1 MKTKGIVPMNTLE
14 IISMPFTHSSANAL
28 YGKPYSDFP
37 VVYFLNNNSMV
48 YIGETAAVRNRMK
61 NHLKNPERK
70 SLDKM
75 TVIFHE
81 KFNRSATYNIE
92 TKLINYFLADERYKL
107 QNKSQTAD
115 SVSHNY
121 YNKPFYNEK
130 LFNKLWDQLKEKNY
144 VTHSREVIENKDI
157 FKLSPF
163 KELSMEQIE
172 LKERI
177 IDVCEKHIKD
187 EVPFVFLVKG
197 EAGTGK
203 SVVLSAVFNR
213 IQELAK
219 EKSSALHDT
228 NNFLLVNHSEM
239 LKTYQKIARKVK
251 ALKKNNFDKPT
262 SFINKRK
269 KTNQK
274 ADIVFVDEAH
284 LLLTKADSFNNF
296 KENNHLEEII
306 KNSKIV
312 ILVFD
317 DKQVLKMKSYWDI
330 NKLMNLV
337 DSKHSEE
344 YVLTNQF
351 RMHASYEMISWIDHF
366 VEKKILP
373 VPKKETFDFQIF
385 DSAAKMYRKICEKNN
400 RFGLA
405 RMVSTFDYVHKK
417 DGQTYYI
424 KEDQLKLPWNT
435 TMGDSTWAEREATI
449 SEVGSIYTIQGF
461 DLNYVGVILGPSV
474 TYDYE
479 NDQLKI
485 ITGNYKDTEAFKGK
499 DEFDDPEFIKETI
512 ILNSIN
518 VLLKRGIKGLYIFAS
533 DPVLRAHLIKLYETR
548 TDAYG
553 RMRVAEDKS
562 DYH

>member
-1 MKTKGIVPMNTLE
+1 MKGNFLMNTLE
-14 IISMPFTHSSANAL
+14 IISMPFTHTSIDSL
-28 YGKPYSDFP
+28 HGKPYSDYP
-37 VVYFLNNNSMV
+37 VVYFLNNHTMV
-48 YIGETAAVRNRMK
+48 YIGESVAVRNRMK
-61 NHLKNPERK
+61 NHLNNPERK

-75 TVIFHE
+75 TLIVHE

-121 YNKPFYNEK
+121 YDKSFYNEK
-130 LFNKLWDQLKEKNY
+130 LFNELWDQLKEKDY

-163 KELSMEQIE
+163 KELSAEQIE
-172 LKERI
+172 LKEKI
-177 IDVCEKHIKD
+177 IEVCEKHIHD
-187 EVPFVFLVKG
+187 IEPFVFLVKG

-219 EKSSALHDT
+219 EKSSALYNS

-239 LKTYQKIARKVK
+239 LKTYQKIAGKVK
-251 ALKKNNFDKPT
+251 ALRKNNFDKPT
-262 SFINKRK
+262 PFINKRK
-269 KTNQK
+269 KANEK

-284 LLLTKADSFNNF
+284 LLLTRPDSFNNF
-296 KENNHLEEII
+296 KENNHLEEIM
-306 KNSKIV
+306 KHSKIV

-317 DKQVLKMKSYWDI
+317 DKQVLKMKSYWDKG
-330 NKLMNLV
+330 NLLRLV
-337 DSKHSEE
+337 DSRHSEE
-344 YVLTNQF
+344 YILKNQF
-351 RMHASYEMISWIDHF
+351 RMRASNHMIRWIDHF
-366 VEKKILP
+366 IEKKITP
-373 VPKKETFDFQIF
+373 IPEKEEFDFQIF
-385 DSAAKMYRKICEKNN
+385 ESAAKMYEEIREKNEEI
-400 RFGLA
+400 GLA

-417 DGQTYYI
+417 DGETYYI
-424 KEDQLKLPWNT
+424 EEDQFKLPWNT
-435 TMGDSTWAEREATI
+435 TEGDTTWAEREDTI
-449 SEVGSIYTIQGF
+449 REVGSIYTIQGF

-474 TYDYE
+474 SYDQE
-479 NDQLKI
+479 NNELKI
-485 ITGNYKDTEAFKGK
+485 ITGNYKDTEAFRGK
-499 DEFDDPEFIKETI
+499 DEFDDPENIKQQI

-533 DPVLRAHLIKLYETR
+533 DPKLRAHLLKLYCNR
-548 TDAYG
+548 TKRYEN
-553 RMRVAEDKS
+553 MMVAEEKG

>member
-1 MKTKGIVPMNTLE
+1 MKGNFLMNTLE
-14 IISMPFTHSSANAL
+14 IISMPFTHTSIDSL
-28 YGKPYSDFP
+28 HGKPYSDYP
-37 VVYFLNNNSMV
+37 VVYFSNNHTMV
-48 YIGETAAVRNRMK
+48 YIGESVAVRNRMK
-61 NHLKNPERK
+61 NHLNNPERK

-75 TVIFHE
+75 TLIVHE

-121 YNKPFYNEK
+121 YDKSFYNEK
-130 LFNKLWDQLKEKNY
+130 LFNELWDQLKEKDY

-163 KELSMEQIE
+163 KELSAEQIE
-172 LKERI
+172 LKEKI
-177 IDVCEKHIKD
+177 IEVCEKHIHD
-187 EVPFVFLVKG
+187 IEPFVFLVKG

-219 EKSSALHDT
+219 EKSSALHNS

-239 LKTYQKIARKVK
+239 LKTYQKIAGKVK
-251 ALKKNNFDKPT
+251 ALRKNNFDKPT
-262 SFINKRK
+262 PFINKRK
-269 KTNQK
+269 KANEK

-284 LLLTKADSFNNF
+284 LLLTRPDSFNNF
-296 KENNHLEEII
+296 KENNHLEEIM
-306 KNSKIV
+306 KHSKIV

-317 DKQVLKMKSYWDI
+317 DKQVLKMKSYWDKG
-330 NKLMNLV
+330 KLLRLV
-337 DSKHSEE
+337 DSRHSEE
-344 YVLTNQF
+344 YILKNQF
-351 RMHASYEMISWIDHF
+351 RMRASNHMIRWIDHF
-366 VEKKILP
+366 IEKKITP
-373 VPKKETFDFQIF
+373 IPEKEEFDFQIF
-385 DSAAKMYRKICEKNN
+385 ESAAKMYEEIREKNEEI
-400 RFGLA
+400 GLA

-417 DGQTYYI
+417 DGETYYI
-424 KEDQLKLPWNT
+424 EEDQFKLPWNT
-435 TMGDSTWAEREATI
+435 TEGDTTWAEREDTI
-449 SEVGSIYTIQGF
+449 REVGSIYTIQGF

-474 TYDYE
+474 SYDQE
-479 NDQLKI
+479 NNELKI
-485 ITGNYKDTEAFKGK
+485 ITGNYKDTEAFRGK
-499 DEFDDPEFIKETI
+499 DEFDDPENIKQQI

-533 DPVLRAHLIKLYETR
+533 DPKLRAHLLKLYCNR
-548 TDAYG
+548 TKRYEN
-553 RMRVAEDKS
+553 MMVAEEKG